1 MANPTKRLNI
11 DIIANDKSKKALL
24 TVQRNL
30 AGLKNSVFSLQT
42 AFATLGVGLIARD
55 FLRAAVEV
63 ENLRIRFK
71 FLFDTAADGEQAFK
85 NLIKFAGQVP
95 FQLNEIQQ
103 GAGSLAVVSDNA
115 EELYT
120 ILQLTGDIAA
130 ASGLDFMT
138 ASEQIQKAFAGG
150 IGAAQLFN
158 ERGVS
163 QLLGFEKGVTK
174 TGAEVKRI
182 LIDAFNNGTL
192 TVKGASVD
200 MANSFTGVMSMISDK
215 YLQFKLE
222 VMDASPFEFLKA
234 SLQTLDEY
242 LATNKTTIDEYA
254 QDLGNAIVD
263 GAENAIIGTAGFI
276 DAVAPIASQVKSSAQ
291 NILDI
296 YNQLPA
302 PLQSAGVL
310 GVMIL
315 GKKGI
320 ATILA
325 IDSAAQGMEYLSD
338 QVLDA
343 MGIEEGGFISGLLR
357 GRYDEALKQAR
368 LESENLK
375 QETIELQD
383 AADGATESYQSQVK
397 NILQNIRERMALNK
411 EMSEQEEEISKTKQ
425 SILGSDFT
433 KLQEYL
439 MSEEEKLTSSYNK
452 RLEIITN
459 YLAQKSELTLEEE
472 QKLNDARLELEDKY
486 QKDLKKIREKEVDE
500 QFRIFKDGKFQEM
513 DLDKLTKEQKKDL
526 AIKSG
531 RELLEKMAQN
541 NRQAFEMNKALATA
555 EAVINTAQGVTKAL
569 ASANYI
575 QAFLIGAMGAVQVA
589 TIQSQQYQGR
599 ALGGRVQAGST
610 YMVGEG
616 GKPEMFVPDQS
627 GTIIP
632 NSKLGGQTN
641 IYLTVN
647 ANDTQGFDELLV
659 KRRSVI
665 VNVINDALNSQGKE
679 ALV

>member
-459 YLAQKSELTLEEE
+459 YLAQKSELTL
-472 QKLNDARLELEDKY
+472 
-486 QKDLKKIREKEVDE
+486 KK
-500 QFRIFKDGKFQEM
+500 
-513 DLDKLTKEQKKDL
+513 
-526 AIKSG
+526 
-531 RELLEKMAQN
+531 
-541 NRQAFEMNKALATA
+541 NK
-555 EAVINTAQGVTKAL
+555 N
-569 ASANYI
+569 
-575 QAFLIGAMGAVQVA
+575 
-589 TIQSQQYQGR
+589 
-599 ALGGRVQAGST
+599 
-610 YMVGEG
+610 
-616 GKPEMFVPDQS
+616 
-627 GTIIP
+627 
-632 NSKLGGQTN
+632 
-641 IYLTVN
+641 
-647 ANDTQGFDELLV
+647 
-659 KRRSVI
+659 
-665 VNVINDALNSQGKE
+665 
-679 ALV
+679 

>member
-11 DIIANDKSKKALL
+11 DIIANDKSKRALA

-95 FQLNEIQQ
+95 FQLDQIQA
-103 GAGSLAVVSDNA
+103 GAGSLAVVSGNA
-115 EELYT
+115 EELNT

-130 ASGLDFMT
+130 ASGLDFVT
-138 ASEQIQKAFAGG
+138 ASQQIQKAFAGG
-150 IGAAQLFN
+150 IGAAELFN

-163 QLLGFEKGVTK
+163 QLLGFEKGVSK
-174 TGAEVKRI
+174 TGAETKRI
-182 LIDAFNNGTL
+182 LLDAFNNGTL
-192 TVKGASVD
+192 VVKGASAD
-200 MANSFTGVMSMISDK
+200 MATSFTGVMSMISDK

-291 NILDI
+291 NVLDI

-357 GRYDEALKQAR
+357 GRYDEALKEAR

-383 AADGATESYQSQVK
+383 AADGANESYKSQVK
-397 NILQNIRERMALNK
+397 EILANIRARMELNK
-411 EMSEQEEEISKTKQ
+411 EMSEQEQEISKTRQ

-439 MSEEEKLTSSYNK
+439 MSEEEKLLASYEK
-452 RLEIITN
+452 RLEILDN
-459 YLAQKSELTLEEE
+459 YLSQKSELTLEEE
-472 QKLNDARLELEDKY
+472 EKLNQARIKLEDKY
-486 QKDLKKIREKEVDE
+486 QKDLKKIRGKEVDE
-500 QFRIFKDGKFQEM
+500 QLRIFKDGKFQEM
-513 DLDKLTKEQKKDL
+513 DLDKLSKEQKKDL

-599 ALGGRVQAGST
+599 ALGGRVQAGSQ
-610 YMVGEG
+610 YMVGEQG
-616 GKPEMFVPDQS
+616 AEMFIPDQS
-627 GTIIP
+627 GTIVA
-632 NSKLGGQTN
+632 NKDLGKATN
-641 IYLTVN
+641 VYITVN
-647 ANDTQGFDELLV
+647 ANDTQGFDDLLV

>member
-647 ANDTQGFDELLV
+647 ANDTQGFDDLLV

-679 ALV
+679 ALI

>member
-647 ANDTQGFDELLV
+647 ANDTQGFDDLLV

-665 VNVINDALNSQGKE
+665 VNVINDALNSQGRE

>member
-665 VNVINDALNSQGKE
+665 VNVINDALNSQGRE